1 MMKRIMGL
9 DVGDQRIGV
18 AISDALWWTA
28 QPVKTVQRI
37 GKKKDAEAIEQL
49 ITEFDIGMIVVGLPK
64 NMNGSIGSQGQKTVD
79 FAEYIHRRTKLP
91 VQYQDE
97 RLTTVSAEAILIEGN
112 VRREDRKK
120 YVDTVAATFILQ
132 TFLDS
137 GRNKNER

>member
-1 MMKRIMGL
+1 MNRIMGL

-18 AISDALWWTA
+18 AVSDAFGWTA
-28 QPVKTVQRI
+28 QPVKTIQRI

-49 ITEFDIGMIVVGLPK
+49 IKEYEIGTIVVGLPK
-64 NMNGSIGSQGQKTVD
+64 NMNGTVGPQGEKTME
-79 FAEYIHRRTKLP
+79 FAEYLHRRTKLP

-132 TFLDS
+132 IFLDS

>member
-1 MMKRIMGL
+1 MMSRILAL
-9 DVGDQRIGV
+9 DIGDQRIGV
-18 AISDALWWTA
+18 AVSDALGWTA
-28 QPVKTVQRI
+28 QPVKTIQRI

-49 ITEFDIGMIVVGLPK
+49 IRELGVSDLVVGLPK
-64 NMNGSIGSQGQKTVD
+64 NMNGTVGPQGEKTME
-79 FAEYIHRRTKLP
+79 FAEYLHRRTKLP
-91 VQYQDE
+91 LHYQDE

-137 GRNKNER
+137 GRNKK